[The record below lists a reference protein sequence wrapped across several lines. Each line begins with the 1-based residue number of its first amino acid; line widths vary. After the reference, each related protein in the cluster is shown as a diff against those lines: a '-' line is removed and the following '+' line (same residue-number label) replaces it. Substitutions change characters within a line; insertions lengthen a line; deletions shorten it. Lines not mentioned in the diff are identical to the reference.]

1 MSDAAPSDLPDN
13 DDTIVMS
20 SVSPHQRLDPDGPPP
35 FAPEPQ
41 PAQPAQPA
49 PAHELSS
56 EQQMRMNALT
66 FALNSVRT
74 KPFGG
79 SPPVGDALRM
89 ATWVIHGVDPED
101 IRYDN
106 DATNDIYRLSRFLT
120 TEIGEQLRS
129 GETTVDTAIRLLR
142 AWSPGPG
149 PGPDADGG

>member
-1 MSDAAPSDLPDN
+1 MSDAALSDVPDN
-13 DDTIVMS
+13 DDTIVMP

-41 PAQPAQPA
+41 PAQPAQPAPA

-149 PGPDADGG
+149 PDADGG

>member
-66 FALNSVRT
+66 FAL
-74 KPFGG
+74 
-79 SPPVGDALRM
+79 
-89 ATWVIHGVDPED
+89 
-101 IRYDN
+101 
-106 DATNDIYRLSRFLT
+106 LSRFLT